1 MTNLTKDLYNIVKV
15 FCLERNNMSEQ
26 FKTLPIDEI
35 YPNPFQPRLEFSEE
49 ELTELSQSIA
59 ENGLIQ
65 PIIVRKSDI
74 IGYELIAGERR
85 LRACKRLGMIEI
97 PAVVKEVTDQESRKQ
112 AIIENLQRSNLNPIE
127 EAKAYRN
134 LIDEL
139 AYSHEELAKAMGK
152 SRPYISNALRLLQL
166 PQEIQRSIEKG
177 NLSQGHAR
185 ALLAIEDPKK
195 QLSIFQQVLNE
206 KWSVR
211 TLEKRLQELPK
222 KQKQKKDIHIKDK
235 EKELEKALGLP
246 VTLRYHKNHSGSI
259 QINFSTE
266 EDFNRIINKLF

>member
-1 MTNLTKDLYNIVKV
+1 MQ
-15 FCLERNNMSEQ
+15 EQ
-26 FKTLPIDEI
+26 LKALPISDI
-35 YPNPFQPRLEFSEE
+35 YPNPFQPRIEFSDE
-49 ELTELSQSIA
+49 ELAELSQSIA

-195 QLSIFQQVLNE
+195 QLSIFKQVLNE

>member
-1 MTNLTKDLYNIVKV
+1 MQ
-15 FCLERNNMSEQ
+15 EQ
-26 FKTLPIDEI
+26 LKALPISDI
-35 YPNPFQPRLEFSEE
+35 YPNPFQPRIEFSDE
-49 ELTELSQSIA
+49 ELAELSQSIS

-85 LRACKRLGMIEI
+85 LRACKRLGMTEI

-127 EAKAYRN
+127 EAKAYRS
-134 LIDEL
+134 LINEL

-166 PQEIQRSIEKG
+166 PQEIQTSIENGK
-177 NLSQGHAR
+177 LSQGHAR
-185 ALLAIEDPKK
+185 ALLAVEDTKK
-195 QLSIFQQVLNE
+195 QLTIYHQVLTE

-211 TLEKRLQELPK
+211 TLEKDFK
-222 KQKQKKDIHIKDK
+222 NFQKTKIKKDIHIKDK
-235 EKELEKALGLP
+235 EKELEKSLGLP
-246 VTLRYHKNHSGSI
+246 VTLRYHKNHSGTI
-259 QINFSTE
+259 QIHFSTE
-266 EDFNRIINKLF
+266 EDFNRIINKLI